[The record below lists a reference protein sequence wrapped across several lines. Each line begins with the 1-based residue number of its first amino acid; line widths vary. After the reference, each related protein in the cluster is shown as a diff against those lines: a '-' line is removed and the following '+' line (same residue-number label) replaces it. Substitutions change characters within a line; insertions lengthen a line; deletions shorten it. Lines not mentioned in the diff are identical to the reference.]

1 MIIDFIGENIK
12 NGSFSTTQHFFGL
25 ANDCSYEIGVIQI
38 VLETSS
44 TAKAS
49 KESLWMLTTNLID
62 RCSTNPNRAVSYFTW
77 DAYKNRLVINFPSVA
92 FHLLERIHTYP
103 SFEFKSLFDNQKLE
117 ITNVIIRAEIRK
129 QCSDLASL

>member
-12 NGSFSTTQHFFGL
+12 NGSFSTTQHFIDL
-25 ANDCSYEIGVIQI
+25 SQDCSYEIGVIQI
-38 VLETSS
+38 VIKTSS
-44 TAKAS
+44 IERAP

-62 RCSTNPNRAVSYFTW
+62 RCSTNPHRAVSYFTC
-77 DAYKNRLVINFPSVA
+77 DSYKNLFVINFPSVT